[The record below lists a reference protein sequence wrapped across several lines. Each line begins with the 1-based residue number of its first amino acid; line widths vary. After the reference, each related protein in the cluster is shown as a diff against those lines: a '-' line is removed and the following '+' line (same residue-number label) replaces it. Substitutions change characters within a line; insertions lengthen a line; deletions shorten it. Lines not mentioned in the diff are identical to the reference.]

1 LFSEKE
7 DKMRKQISIQLTAI
21 ALVGALLVGCANLPG
36 NKQTQGAVI
45 GGASGAAVGAVVGGS
60 KNRATGAI
68 IGGVL
73 GAAGGYVI
81 GANSDK
87 ILGQDK
93 DAAEKVGASAKASPV
108 TVDQAKTARTADVNN
123 DGFVT
128 LDEVA
133 AMKDAGLTDREMLD
147 RLQSTGQVF
156 DLTPDAERSLR
167 ERGIS
172 ENVIR
177 EMQNLNQQGR
187 EQVLQKLSTE

>member
-1 LFSEKE
+1 
-7 DKMRKQISIQLTAI
+7 MRKHISIQLTAI
-21 ALVGALLVGCANLPG
+21 ALVGALLVGCENLPG

-45 GGASGAAVGAVVGGS
+45 GGASGAAVGAAVGGS

-87 ILGQDK
+87 ILGKDK
-93 DAAEKVGASAKASPV
+93 ESAEKVGTTAKTSPV
-108 TVDQAKTARTADVNN
+108 TAEQARTARTADVNS

-128 LDEVA
+128 LDEVG

-147 RLQSTGQVF
+147 RLRATGQVF
-156 DLTPDAERSLR
+156 DLTADAERSLR
-167 ERGIS
+167 QRGVS
-172 ENVIR
+172 DNVIR
-177 EMQNLNQQGR
+177 EMQNLNQESR
-187 EQVLQKLSTE
+187 EQVLQRLNQN

>member
-1 LFSEKE
+1 
-7 DKMRKQISIQLTAI
+7 MRKQISIQLTAI
-21 ALVGALLVGCANLPG
+21 ALVGAFLVGCENLPG

-45 GGASGAAVGAVVGGS
+45 GGASGAAVGAAVGGS
-60 KNRATGAI
+60 KNRGTGAI

-87 ILGQDK
+87 ILGKDK
-93 DAAEKVGASAKASPV
+93 ESAEKVGTRARTEPV
-108 TVDQAKTARTADVNN
+108 STEQARTATTADVNS

-147 RLQSTGQVF
+147 RLRATGQVF
-156 DLTPDAERSLR
+156 DLTADAERSLR
-167 ERGIS
+167 ERGVS
-172 ENVIR
+172 DNVIR
-177 EMQNLNQQGR
+177 EMRSLNQEGR
-187 EQVLQKLSTE
+187 DQVLQRLNQN